1 MKSLSAPFRYLFPN
15 TAPRVLFAVKVGG
28 SNVESSTA
36 TLTQLTEASVDHFA
50 SNGNEGEE
58 NNSEAQQAELEY
70 QQQMQSQ
77 AEVQSAASKLSEY
90 MQTTQDAASRAAA
103 AQARV
108 AKFLA
113 AKQPNNFVAKEV
125 TVPKT
130 PTVMRRSQK

>member
-1 MKSLSAPFRYLFPN
+1 MPAEK
-15 TAPRVLFAVKVGG
+15 
-28 SNVESSTA
+28 
-36 TLTQLTEASVDHFA
+36 FA
-50 SNGNEGEE
+50 SSGGEGQQL
-58 NNSEAQQAELEY
+58 NVEAQQAELEY
-70 QQQMQSQ
+70 QEQMQSQ

-90 MQTTQDAASRAAA
+90 MQTTQDAANRAAA

-113 AKQPNNFVAKEV
+113 AKQPSNFVAKEV

>member
-1 MKSLSAPFRYLFPN
+1 VCLL
-15 TAPRVLFAVKVGG
+15 LIKVGG
-28 SNVESSTA
+28 SNEKLSTA
-36 TLTQLTEASVDHFA
+36 TVTQSTEGSLDHFA
-50 SNGNEGEE
+50 SNGNGGEE
-58 NNSEAQQAELEY
+58 NTSEAQQAELEY
-70 QQQMQSQ
+70 QQQMESQ